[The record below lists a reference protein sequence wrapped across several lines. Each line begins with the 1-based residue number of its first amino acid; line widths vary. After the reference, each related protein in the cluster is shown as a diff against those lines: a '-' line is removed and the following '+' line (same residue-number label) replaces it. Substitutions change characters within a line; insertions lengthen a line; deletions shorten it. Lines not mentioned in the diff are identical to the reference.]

1 MSCENT
7 VNKVTHFARRIG
19 LPRLAARN
27 VYYAGLA
34 AGAVGLLAAAMTTVP
49 RFSRAIANRRARAER
64 QASAGPPQGEK
75 SGEPEPASPRQVP
88 ALPAR
93 TRVMPATPDILSG
106 KSCANCNALP
116 QSKPGMWY
124 VIDGQAHCQDCAP
137 RAARQADVDLAVTP
151 PPTPAGASTGGGYR
165 GDRWVTPALVLERLK
180 DIRLEERTVE
190 ISTSEGRVRVS
201 KNAYFVYKQNG
212 VGTGL
217 AITPLVESDG
227 MGNFIINQKGWNI
240 THLDSGMIMAG
251 PFGHINE
258 ARGLAALL
266 ADNDWRRP
274 SDRLSE
280 REVATA
286 RQIVQDYKDA
296 LAEAKT
302 RAGDRALSG
311 GEMQL
316 ADLFGPR

>member
-19 LPRLAARN
+19 LPRLAAKN
-27 VYYAGLA
+27 VYYIGLA
-34 AGAVGLLAAAMTTVP
+34 AGAVGLLAAAMTTIP
-49 RFSRAIANRRARAER
+49 RFANKRAGAAR
-64 QASAGPPQGEK
+64 QATADQSQPV
-75 SGEPEPASPRQVP
+75 EPEAINPRQVP

-93 TRVMPATPDILSG
+93 THVMPAAPDALAG
-106 KSCANCNALP
+106 KSCANCNASP

-124 VIDGQAHCQDCAP
+124 VIDDQAHCQDCAP
-137 RAARQADVDLAVTP
+137 RAARQAGVDLAVTP
-151 PPTPAGASTGGGYR
+151 PPAPAGASTGGGYR

-180 DIRLEERTVE
+180 DIRLEERTVA
-190 ISTSEGRVRVS
+190 ITTSEGRVRIS
-201 KNAYFVYKQNG
+201 KDAYFVYKRNG
-212 VGTGL
+212 EGTGL

-227 MGNFIINQKGWNI
+227 MGNFIVSQKGWNI

-274 SDRLSE
+274 ADQLSQH
-280 REVATA
+280 EVATA
-286 RQIVQDYKDA
+286 RRIIRDYKDT
-296 LAEAKT
+296 LAEARTK
-302 RAGDRALSG
+302 AGDRAWSG